1 MRIIRHADCRPMPW
15 KNGGG
20 VTTEIIAWPLAA
32 GLDDFDWRISMAQ
45 VASGGPFSVFAGID
59 RTLTVL
65 EGTMRLTVEGS
76 GDRVLSSGTGP
87 YAFPGDVATS
97 AELIGGPVLDFNVMT
112 RRGRF
117 SHKVS
122 RETFVAPGQL
132 SFGPGTGLVFVASGS
147 ALVRHGDERGELGPH
162 DTLLVEAGPVT
173 LDIEPDQPVTLLGVE
188 IART

>member
-20 VTTEIIAWPLAA
+20 VTTEILAWPPAA

-45 VASGGPFSVFAGID
+45 VASGGPFSVFDGVD

-65 EGTMRLTVEGS
+65 EGTMRLAVEGTE
-76 GDRVLSSGTGP
+76 DRVLSSEAAP
-87 YAFPGDVATS
+87 YAFPGDIATS

-117 SHKVS
+117 SHSVTRKVFAVS
-122 RETFVAPGQL
+122 GKLELPT
-132 SFGPGTGLVFVASGS
+132 GTGLVFFISGS
-147 ALVRHGDERGELGPH
+147 ARVGQAGESTMVEAH
-162 DTLLVEAGPVT
+162 DTVLVETGPASIE
-173 LDIEPDQPVTLLGVE
+173 IEPVAPVTLLVVE
-188 IART
+188 LAGA